1 MDAKIKL
8 LEERVNQAAD
18 RIGNLND
25 EQKRMRGELETL
37 QKHAAE
43 LEEIKTALSGGL
55 SREEWNGK
63 VLEID
68 GMIEE
73 AITTL
78 KRD

>member
-55 SREEWNGK
+55 SREDWSGK

-68 GMIEE
+68 SMIEE

>member
-8 LEERVNQAAD
+8 LEERVNQATD
-18 RIGNLND
+18 RIGSLND
-25 EQKRMRGELETL
+25 EQKRVRGELETL

-55 SREEWNGK
+55 SREEWKGK

-68 GMIEE
+68 SMIEE

>member
-68 GMIEE
+68 SMIEE